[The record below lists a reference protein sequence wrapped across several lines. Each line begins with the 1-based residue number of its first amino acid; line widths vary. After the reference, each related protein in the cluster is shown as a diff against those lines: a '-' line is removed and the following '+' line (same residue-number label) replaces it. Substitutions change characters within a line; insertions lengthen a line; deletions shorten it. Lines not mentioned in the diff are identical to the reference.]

1 MEDRRILIVDDEHD
15 LCEILQF
22 NLSLA
27 GFTTDVAYS
36 AEEAIGK
43 LNENQF
49 HLLILDVMMPGMS
62 GYELGARIR
71 HDSVLGSLPIIYLTA
86 RDSNDDI
93 LTGFDIGADDYVTKP
108 FSIKEVVARVKAVL
122 NRSASHIGPAG
133 ISVNESHKSVS
144 IDGTEISLTHN
155 EYDLL
160 CFFLSHRGEVF
171 TRQQLIEN
179 VWPRNVIVSDR
190 TVDVNITRL
199 RKKLGRYAGNLISK
213 VGFGYF
219 FKD

>member
-1 MEDRRILIVDDEHD
+1 MEGKRILIVDDEQD

-27 GFTTDVAYS
+27 GFGTDVAYS

-43 LNENQF
+43 LNDNQF
-49 HLLILDVMMPGMS
+49 HLLILDVMMPGLS
-62 GYELGARIR
+62 GFELGAQIR
-71 HDSVLGSLPIIYLTA
+71 NDSALGNLPIIYLTA
-86 RDSNDDI
+86 RDSIDDI

-122 NRSASHIGPAG
+122 NRAVAPTVHDG
-133 ISVNESHKSVS
+133 ICVNESRKSVMV
-144 IDGTEISLTHN
+144 DGDEISLTHN

-160 CFFLSHRGEVF
+160 CFFLNHRGEVF
-171 TRQQLIEN
+171 TRQQLIEK
-179 VWPRNVIVSDR
+179 VWPSNVIVSDR

-199 RKKLGRYAGNLISK
+199 RKKLGRYAGCLVSK